1 MKKLIAIT
9 LVLVIAL
16 SLAACGG
23 GGSSS
28 SSSRA
33 GSSTPP
39 ASSTPPT
46 SSSAPVAP
54 SSTPEAKP
62 SYEVDL
68 SVYEAAEILDIE
80 YIQDWMLPS
89 DGVVT
94 VFIDNN
100 GYCQIDVGGIYQVEL
115 DKYVEQ
121 LKSNGMEAVDD
132 SGKKF
137 SIDETQVEIVT
148 TLMNEEPY
156 EASKSFISLYIYDM
170 SMF

>member
-1 MKKLIAIT
+1 MKKLIMIA
-9 LVLVIAL
+9 LVLVLAL

-23 GGSSS
+23 NNTPSSNS
-28 SSSRA
+28 GNSTP
-33 GSSTPP
+33 TPP
-39 ASSTPPT
+39 ASQGSTSTTPPT
-46 SSSAPVAP
+46 SG
-54 SSTPEAKP
+54 TPEAKP

-137 SIDETQVEIVT
+137 SIDDTQVEIVT